1 MRMIWRFGHK
11 NLWSRT
17 VPSRGTRVACG
28 ATGIRAPYDGIV
40 KDLAVQTLGAV
51 VQAGSPLLQ
60 VVPKGEVLR
69 PEA

>member
-1 MRMIWRFGHK
+1 M
-11 NLWSRT
+11 
-17 VPSRGTRVACG
+17 ACG